1 MFRHQTNNTSPNLS
15 PPVSPPLSPW
25 SPSPI
30 TGVHPMSGVHHRMFW
45 LPTEDYQLVGERPG
59 SSLDT
64 KHHSEGEDVAVFFVR
79 GRRMSGRQAIELG
92 FQVLTRI
99 SGSCVSITGRI
110 WADHPLSPPTSPK
123 IVLHSDSL
131 NMEVDGTFVTKSNLP
146 KKSCSTAMWMRV
158 CLCSHVRDMCHSAML
173 QNRRTAAST
182 LRFHRRHDSLIVCSF
197 VSRSLIHQPRGNGQA
212 GRVSTSACDARR
224 NGNRMRRDGAM

>member
-1 MFRHQTNNTSPNLS
+1 
-15 PPVSPPLSPW
+15 
-25 SPSPI
+25 
-30 TGVHPMSGVHHRMFW
+30 MSLF
-45 LPTEDYQLVGERPG
+45 
-59 SSLDT
+59 
-64 KHHSEGEDVAVFFVR
+64 FFVR